1 MSELRTP
8 WARLP
13 QPGTVPQPEK
23 KRRWRP
29 FATWR
34 FLRDLPRIRPFI
46 RPYKALTAV
55 VFVVTGL
62 AAVCDLLGPW
72 PLAIVID
79 TVLRNKPLPSLLG
92 GLQGLSDTTLLIIAV
107 VGGFLL
113 NAAANSLTVIENYVT
128 TKLQQ
133 LITLEFRS
141 DLFQHAQRLSL
152 SFHDRTLTGELMY
165 NINTQASAAGQVTV
179 AIPPLIQNFLT
190 VGGMFYIAYR
200 LDPTLALV
208 ALSVVPFIYWSA
220 SVYMRRIHPQ
230 VRYVRGLEKQSLSIL
245 QEALA
250 MLRVIIAFGRE
261 RYEYERFR
269 EQAETAID
277 ARLKVTLRQTLFSVW
292 VDMMTAAGT
301 AIVLFLGAR
310 AVMAGTLTAGELIV
324 ILGYIASIYKPLQA
338 ISGSLAT
345 MQNQFVQLQGALE
358 MLDTEPEV
366 KEAHDAVPIERARGE
381 VRFDNVSFS
390 YGERQEALKGIS
402 LAAAP
407 GQRIAIVGPTGA
419 GKSTLVSLIPR
430 FYDPQ
435 RGKILL
441 DGTDIRTVTIASL
454 RDQISIVLQEP
465 LLFAGSIVDNIAY
478 GRLDATEDEIV
489 EAAKAANAHDFIVQL
504 PAAYETVI
512 GQRGTRLSG
521 GERQRISV
529 ARAFLKD
536 APILILD
543 EPTSSVDSRTEHVIL
558 DALER
563 LIVGRTTFMI
573 AHRLSTVRHAD
584 LVLVIRDGEIVE
596 RGTQDELLAQDGVY
610 HDLWRVQTGQ
620 QPARRTARF
629 LRRVR

>member
-1 MSELRTP
+1 LRTP

-13 QPGTVPQPEK
+13 QPGEAVEHDGE
-23 KRRWRP
+23 RRWRP
-29 FATWR
+29 FRTWA
-34 FLRDLPRIRPFI
+34 FLRDLPRIRPYL
-46 RPYKALTAV
+46 RPYKALTGV

-62 AAVCDLLGPW
+62 AALADLLGPW

-79 TVLRNKPLPSLLG
+79 TVLRNKPLPTLLG
-92 GLQGLSDTTLLIIAV
+92 GLEGLSDTALLVIAV

-113 NAAANSLTVIENYVT
+113 SAAANGLTVVENYVT

-133 LITLEFRS
+133 LMTLEFRS
-141 DLFQHAQRLSL
+141 ELFQHAQRLSL

-179 AIPPLIQNFLT
+179 AIPPLVQNFLT
-190 VGGMFYIAYR
+190 VGGMFYISYR

-208 ALSVVPFIYWSA
+208 ALAVVPFIYYSA
-220 SVYMRRIHPQ
+220 SFYMRRIHPQ

-261 RYEYERFR
+261 RYEYQRFR

-277 ARLKVTLRQTLFSVW
+277 ARLKITLRQTLFSVW

-301 AIVLFLGAR
+301 AVVLFLGAR
-310 AVMAGTLTAGELIV
+310 AVMAGTLTTGELIV

-358 MLDTEPEV
+358 MLDTEPDV
-366 KEAHDAVPIERARGE
+366 REAHDAVAIDRARGE
-381 VRFDNVSFS
+381 IRFEGVSFGYS
-390 YGERQEALKGIS
+390 EGNEALRGIS
-402 LAAAP
+402 FAAAP

-435 RGKILL
+435 EGRILL
-441 DGTDIRTVTIASL
+441 DGTDIRTLTIASL
-454 RDQISIVLQEP
+454 RDQVSIVLQEP
-465 LLFAGSIVDNIAY
+465 LLFAGSVVDNIAY
-478 GRLDATEDEIV
+478 GRLDAGQDEIV
-489 EAAKAANAHDFIVQL
+489 EAAKAANAHDFIVRL
-504 PAAYETVI
+504 RDGYETVI

-543 EPTSSVDSRTEHVIL
+543 EPTSSVDSRTEGVIL

-563 LIVGRTTFMI
+563 LMVGRTTFLI

-584 LVLVIRDGEIVE
+584 LILVVLDGEIVE
-596 RGTQDELLAQDGVY
+596 RGTQEELLAQQGVF
-610 HDLWRVQTGQ
+610 HDLWSVQTGHR
-620 QPARRTARF
+620 PRRRRAASF
-629 LRRVR
+629 LRRL

>member
-13 QPGTVPQPEK
+13 QPGEAVE
-23 KRRWRP
+23 RERGWRP
-29 FATWR
+29 FRTWA
-34 FLRDLPRIRPFI
+34 FLRDLPRIRPYL
-46 RPYKALTAV
+46 RPYKGLTAV

-62 AAVCDLLGPW
+62 SALLDLLGPW

-92 GLQGLSDTTLLIIAV
+92 GLEGLSDTTLLVIAV

-113 NAAANSLTVIENYVT
+113 SAAANSLTVVENYVT

-133 LITLEFRS
+133 LMTLEFRS
-141 DLFQHAQRLSL
+141 ELFQHAQRLSL

-208 ALSVVPFIYWSA
+208 ALSVVPFIYYSA
-220 SVYMRRIHPQ
+220 SFYMRRIHPQ

-261 RYEYERFR
+261 RYEYRRFR

-277 ARLKVTLRQTLFSVW
+277 ARLKITLRQTFFSVW

-301 AIVLFLGAR
+301 AVVLFLGAR

-366 KEAHDAVPIERARGE
+366 KEAHDAVVIDRAGGE
-381 VRFDNVSFS
+381 IRFENVSFS
-390 YGERQEALKGIS
+390 YAEGTPALKDIS
-402 LAAAP
+402 LTAAP
-407 GQRIAIVGPTGA
+407 GQRVAIVGPTGA
-419 GKSTLVSLIPR
+419 GKSTLVSLLPR

-435 RGKILL
+435 RGRIVL
-441 DGTDIRTVTIASL
+441 GGRDIRTLTIASL

-478 GRLDATEDEIV
+478 GRLDAGEQDIV
-489 EAAKAANAHDFIVQL
+489 EAAKAANAHDFIVRL
-504 PAAYETVI
+504 PQGYETVI

-543 EPTSSVDSRTEHVIL
+543 EPTSSVDSRTEGVIL
-558 DALER
+558 EALER

-584 LVLVIRDGEIVE
+584 LVLVVLDGEIVE
-596 RGTQDELLAQDGVY
+596 RGTQEELLARGGVF
-610 HDLWRVQTGQ
+610 HDLWRVQAGRQ
-620 QPARRTARF
+620 AHRRRSVSF
-629 LRRVR
+629 LRRS